1 MHSTKS
7 LPLFFLPIVLILTS
21 PSLIGAQTSPPNFN
35 YHIQSHS
42 LNLEIRPAEHYLL
55 AEDRFEIHLKVKEAT
70 PFSFLLHPDLKI
82 KRIVNLENG
91 KPLPWTEIPFSANAI
106 RFDLVLKNI
115 KKFLLLSITYEGRI
129 YDPIVKEKALQFV
142 RGDQTS
148 GLIGEEG
155 VYLPASSHWY
165 PDRPDSMASFKVHA
179 KIPEPFRIVTQGERL
194 SEERKSGLWE
204 SKWSYALPTEGLT
217 LVAGKYSVQT
227 RKVNDI
233 LVSTYFFPED
243 DRFSEVFLN
252 GTEEVLR
259 IYSELLGPYP
269 YKKFD
274 IVQNFFS
281 SGYGIPTFTLLSPDA
296 IRQGQEFLRPGALD
310 HEIVHS
316 WWGHAV
322 SLKPGTGN
330 WVEALTSYCANY
342 FYKELKMGDEAA
354 RKHRQEVLQKY
365 RIQVSPEKDCPLRQF
380 EGKEDEVAGQI
391 GYGKGSMVFHMLRM
405 SVGKDLFFETLKELA
420 IAYKGKQA
428 SWEDIKK
435 LFERASGQNLDR
447 FFSQW
452 LDRPGGPQLKLEDI
466 HYQVTGKGYR
476 ISGEVV
482 QEGEGYELSI
492 PLRID
497 DGLEE
502 KNLILEALAPRTPF
516 SIEVPRIPIKVDI
529 DPDTH
534 LFRKLYPEETI
545 PCLNAFLEEDKKIFI
560 LPGQA
565 DEENREIYRTL
576 AQMALD
582 KKGGKL
588 LFTKDAREEDIV
600 NSSLMLLGESYR
612 EPIFSKLLSKLP
624 HPIVY
629 KEGDFWI
636 NGKKVGEEDESFLIT
651 YPHPLSPG
659 KWVTLYFGL
668 SSASLSRARYIFF
681 YGWDSY
687 LLFRNGRPIERGRFS
702 PRATP
707 ASVDFL
713 SQQFNQID
721 VQRLRNHLSH
731 LASRDMGG
739 RLPGT
744 PGYRKAQAY
753 LIDRLMEIGMTPIYQ
768 PFSFSVK
775 DVLEAKLVITTPE
788 GEKELKAAP
797 GNFSG
802 GGEWEGAGIL
812 FDDQE
817 MSQEEQIDGKAVLLY
832 SETGEGEES
841 FLEKIMDL
849 QTRGASA
856 IVFFVRKDD
865 LNSLSPYIT
874 YPSSFPPMVDER
886 LKSDEREGH
895 GMNRWVEA
903 SKVAARGKEIDFS
916 VEIPVLFVSL
926 STDESTWL
934 EDLKEEK
941 EISVRLSL
949 RFEETPF
956 QDLNLGGVIEGK
968 DPAKKGEFLILG
980 AHYDH
985 LGQDEKSGAFY
996 PGADDN
1002 GSGVSALLEIARAL
1016 KEKEKDLKRSLLV
1029 LFLGGEE
1036 WGLRGS
1042 RTFIERPFI
1051 PLEQVEAIFSL
1062 DSIGGRTDGREVSLT
1077 GAADHT
1083 ALLERNQR
1091 FLAPLSLKE
1100 GRDMNRFHS
1109 ADETGHL
1116 PFSQAGIPLL
1126 DYFASNNR
1134 KLHTFRDQ
1142 IESID
1147 FGKLTDIATLIYL
1160 VTYEFLTEP

>member
-1 MHSTKS
+1 VRNIKS
-7 LPLFFLPIVLILTS
+7 LPLFFLSIAFIVAS
-21 PSLIGAQTSPPNFN
+21 PSLTGAQTSPPNFN
-35 YHIQSHS
+35 YRIHSHS
-42 LNLEIRPAEHYLL
+42 LTLEIRPAEHYLL
-55 AEDRFEIHLKVKEAT
+55 AEDRFEIHLKVNKAT
-70 PFSFLLHPDLKI
+70 PFAFLLHPDLKI
-82 KRIVNLENG
+82 KRILNLESG
-91 KPLPWTEIPFSANAI
+91 KPIPWIETPFSKDAR
-106 RFDLVLKNI
+106 RFDILLKNI
-115 KKFLLLSITYEGRI
+115 KRSLLLSVSYEGRI

-148 GLIGEEG
+148 GLISEEG
-155 VYLPASSHWY
+155 VYLAASSHWY
-165 PDRPDSMASFKVHA
+165 PDRPDSMASFRVHA
-179 KIPEPFRIVTQGERL
+179 KIPEPFRVITQGERL

-204 SKWSYALPTEGLT
+204 SRWFNPLPAEGLT

-243 DRFSEVFLN
+243 DRLSEIFLN
-252 GTEEVLR
+252 AAEEYLS
-259 IYSELLGPYP
+259 IYSGLLGPYP

-281 SGYGIPTFTLLSPDA
+281 TGYGIPTFTLLSPDA
-296 IRQGQEFLRPGALD
+296 IRQGKEFLRPGALD

-322 SLKPGTGN
+322 SVKLGTGN
-330 WVEALTSYCANY
+330 WVEALTSYCTNY
-342 FYKELKMGDEAA
+342 FYKELKMGEEAA
-354 RKHRQEVLQKY
+354 RKHRQDILQKY
-365 RIQVSPEKDCPLRQF
+365 AIQVSPSKDHPLRRF
-380 EGKEDEVAGQI
+380 EGKEDEAGAQV

-405 SVGKDLFFETLKELA
+405 LVGKDLFFETLRRFA
-420 IAYKGKQA
+420 VTYRGKQA
-428 SWEDIKK
+428 AWTDIQDVFEKADGRK
-435 LFERASGQNLDR
+435 LDG

-452 LDRPGGPQLKLEDI
+452 LDRPGGPRLRLEDI
-466 HYQVTGKGYR
+466 HYQITDKGYR

-482 QEGEGYELSI
+482 QEGEGYELSVV
-492 PLRID
+492 LRID
-497 DGLEE
+497 DGVEVKTLP
-502 KNLILEALAPRTPF
+502 LDTLVPRTLF
-516 SIEVPRIPIKVDI
+516 SIEVPRIPVKVDI
-529 DPDTH
+529 DPDAH
-534 LFRKLYPEETI
+534 LFRKLDPGEI
-545 PCLNAFLEEDKKIFI
+545 LPCLNAFLEEDKKIFI
-560 LPGQA
+560 LPGQG
-565 DEENREIYRTL
+565 DEESREIYRTL

-588 LFTKDAREEDIV
+588 LFTKDVREEDIV

-624 HPIVY
+624 HPIVH
-629 KEGDFWI
+629 KEGSFWI
-636 NGKKVGEEDESFLIT
+636 NGKKVGAEDESFLIT
-651 YPHPLSPG
+651 FPHPLSPG
-659 KWVTLYFGL
+659 RWVTLFFGL
-668 SSASLSRARYIFF
+668 SSASLSRARYVFF

-702 PRATP
+702 PKATP

-721 VQRLRNHLSH
+721 AQRLRNHLSH

-775 DVLEAKLVITTPE
+775 DVSEAKLVITTPE

-802 GGEWEGAGIL
+802 EGEWEGPGIL

-832 SETGEGEES
+832 SETGEEEES

-874 YPSSFPPMVDER
+874 YPSSFPPMVDEGV
-886 LKSDEREGH
+886 KSDEREGH

-903 SKVAARGKEIDFS
+903 SKVAARGEEIDFS

-926 STDESTWL
+926 STDESKWL

-949 RFEETPF
+949 RFKETPF

-1002 GSGVSALLEIARAL
+1002 GSGVSALLEIARVL

-1042 RTFIERPFI
+1042 RTFLERPFI

-1062 DSIGGRTDGREVSLT
+1062 DSIGGKTDGREVSLT

-1083 ALLERNQR
+1083 ALLERNQK

-1100 GRDMNRFHS
+1100 GRGMNRFHS
-1109 ADETGHL
+1109 ADETGHP
-1116 PFSQAGIPLL
+1116 PFSQAGVSFLN
-1126 DYFASNNR
+1126 YFASSNR

-1147 FGKLTDIATLIYL
+1147 FEKLTDIATLIYL